1 MQEPLKQ
8 TRRCSSKWRQEE
20 TPCEGEWR
28 NNGGGMGSQG
38 EKSENVDGCK
48 NKKSVLMYNVA

>member
-8 TRRCSSKWRQEE
+8 THRCSSKWRQEE
-20 TPCEGEWR
+20 TPGEGEWR

-38 EKSENVDGCK
+38 EKSEYVDGSWVEIK
-48 NKKSVLMYNVA
+48 LFF